1 MSEIFSNFAPIMAF
15 FSDKLLI
22 TEIKDNKY
30 EYFLQMAKAL
40 PRAHR

>member
-15 FSDKLLI
+15 FRTNARI
-22 TEIKDNKY
+22 TEIKDNYY

-40 PRAHR
+40 P